1 MKLYEP
7 FVMSVEYNGRAYR
20 LAPWFDRVLRAYDI
34 LADKTYTDAERLD
47 IALSLLVRG
56 KYPLDAGLLNAI
68 FDALS
73 VFKDRGGGVDKK
85 CFDFAQ
91 DAPYIYAAFRQVY
104 GIDLYNECGRL
115 HWQAFIAMFL
125 SLPADTKIMEII
137 GIRTRKIPRPTQYNA
152 EERVELMRQKA
163 IYALELSEEERE
175 ANLQRGLR
183 NMALALKAMA
193 AGGEK
198 HG

>member
-7 FVMSVEYNGRAYR
+7 FVMSVEYKGRTYR
-20 LAPWFDRVLRAYDI
+20 LTPWFDRVLRVYDI
-34 LADKTYTDAERLD
+34 FADKTYTDTERLD
-47 IALSLLVRG
+47 VALSLLVRG

-68 FDALS
+68 FDALI
-73 VFKDRGGGVDKK
+73 VVKDRGGGTDIKP
-85 CFDFAQ
+85 FDYAQ

-104 GIDLYNECGRL
+104 GIDLYNERGRL
-115 HWQAFIAMFL
+115 HWQAFVAMFL
-125 SLPADTKIMEII
+125 SLPADTRIMEII
-137 GIRTRKIPRPTQYNA
+137 SIRTRKIPRPTQYNA
-152 EERVELMRQKA
+152 EERAELMRQKA
-163 IYALELSEEERE
+163 LYALELTAEERE